1 MRYAHFN
8 YKKSSRYAHFN
19 YKKSSDIDRLRKSTV
34 TFRMVV
40 FVLVAQL
47 CLTAIPWS
55 VAHWA
60 PLSMESSRQEYWSGL
75 SFPSPG
81 DLPNPGIEP
90 GSPVLQADSVPSEA
104 QYLKISTFLSL
115 SSLMIMI
122 LNTYWTLT
130 VLVILLRHILTH
142 LVLTTTLF

>member
-19 YKKSSDIDRLRKSTV
+19 YKKSSDIDRLRKSTI

-55 VAHWA
+55 VA
-60 PLSMESSRQEYWSGL
+60 R
-75 SFPSPG
+75 
-81 DLPNPGIEP
+81 
-90 GSPVLQADSVPSEA
+90 
-104 QYLKISTFLSL
+104 
-115 SSLMIMI
+115 
-122 LNTYWTLT
+122 
-130 VLVILLRHILTH
+130 
-142 LVLTTTLF
+142 